1 MQHGTQPGLLGRN
14 STLAPHRLS
23 LAFKF
28 PLFVLALLLAV
39 IWGLA
44 LFADYS
50 LKHHLEHLLA
60 AHQLAAVSVIG
71 ESLDQEIHLRLQ
83 SINDLAQAVGKRE
96 PYASP
101 EQLNAFLQDHPAIA
115 ALFNGGLLA
124 LDADGVVLADAPAV
138 PGQVGRSLADRDD
151 VATVLARGEPV
162 VSTLLADTPS
172 MRPSVTVAAPVVA
185 TSGRTVG
192 ILMGV
197 TNLDVASFISR
208 IIGIY
213 GGQHGSIL
221 IIDPGN
227 GRFVAATDPTRV
239 LQPIPAPGV
248 NRMHDRHMAGH
259 EDSGIAVSS
268 RGVEEL
274 SSSRRIPTT
283 GWLAVGVL
291 PTAEAFAP
299 VRTIQNTILGAALIL
314 SLAVPLL
321 AVWVTGRWL
330 KPLRDATAAL
340 GEMTRGE
347 RPLEPLP
354 VRTRNEIGQ
363 LIDSFNQLQARL
375 RTHEDLLRAH
385 HARLQI
391 ALDAARMRFFEW
403 SVTEEE
409 PVAAD
414 LLALMCR
421 EDSERVTRI
430 IKQAGTARGRFLA
443 EFRSPDSDDGGTVWY
458 MVRGQAFQQ
467 DAGVGVIAIVWDIT
481 EFKSAELALYENEE
495 RFEAI
500 VDSLNDAVFLQDGQT
515 GEILYANSGA
525 SEMFGHGRSA
535 FRCLSFSAL
544 CTEDEP
550 TQHEVRDRLVRAFE
564 HNEPQCFECRA
575 QDTGGCQFW
584 IETSVHAAQI
594 GNARRLVMVARDI
607 DDRKTAAQSLLG
619 SEQRYRMLLDLTPDA
634 IFVHRDGVMTMAN
647 RSALRL
653 LGAEGEQR
661 PLGLPWTEWI
671 HPDYHEAVAQRLR
684 TLRSSDQ
691 PITLPLMEQRYLRV
705 DGSPVEVEVMSSSIM
720 LAEGR
725 VVLSVVRDITQRK
738 QDEARLKSLLAQ
750 QEAILDNALVG
761 IVLLRQRVIIQCNR
775 RFEELFGYAEGE
787 MIGHSTRILY
797 PTEEDFRATGE
808 RAYSALAHGETYVE
822 ELWLKRKD
830 SGLFWG
836 CLSGRALDSS
846 QPQEGSVWIYSDLT
860 AQKQGRERLRL
871 VTSVFESAAEG
882 IVITDPDQVI
892 LAINPAFSEITGYS
906 AEEALGRKP
915 NLIQSGRHDAA
926 FFQQIW
932 QALEQDGKW
941 HGEIWNR
948 RKNGEVYP
956 ELLSISAVKDQA
968 GCVTHY
974 VGVFTDI
981 TAIKD
986 FERQLIFLAHHDP
999 LTELPNRILFNDR
1012 LTQGI
1017 LHATRDNTRLA
1028 VLFIDLDHFKNIND
1042 TLGHQ
1047 LGDQLLKMVAE
1058 ELRKTIRACDT
1069 LARLGGDEFILLIE
1083 DLGGNQDATMVAC
1096 KLLAVFEKAFFLAEH
1111 EIHISASI
1119 GISYYPADGQDC
1131 DELVKNADAAMYE
1144 AKAKGRNNYHRY
1156 AKEMTAHALDRLRL
1170 EAMLRRSVKND
1181 ELLVHFQPQVDMA
1194 HGTLIG
1200 AEALV
1205 RWNHPI
1211 LGLIPP
1217 GKFIP
1222 LAEETG
1228 FIVTLGEWVLRKSC
1242 AKLQAWHAAGY
1253 RIDSISVNFSI
1264 RQFECGD
1271 MTGLIE
1277 AVLAENGLPPEC
1289 LEMEITESFIIKAED
1304 AFRFLEDLRALG
1316 VHLAVDDFGTGYSSL
1331 MYLKRLPI
1339 QRLKI
1344 DRSFVADIGRDA
1356 NNEAIIRAIIM
1367 LAKNLGLSVI
1377 AEGVETEVQA
1387 DFLLREGCAHG
1398 QGYYFGRPLPEN
1410 EFVAHWL
1417 SV

>member
-1 MQHGTQPGLLGRN
+1 
-14 STLAPHRLS
+14 
-23 LAFKF
+23 
-28 PLFVLALLLAV
+28 LFVLALSLAV

-44 LFADYS
+44 LFTDLS
-50 LKHHLEHLLA
+50 LKHHLERLLA

-71 ESLDQEIHLRLQ
+71 ESLDQEIRLRVQ
-83 SINDLAQAVGKRE
+83 SIDELAQMAGKRDL
-96 PYASP
+96 YSSP
-101 EQLNAFLQDHPAIA
+101 DQLNVFLQDHPAIA

-124 LDADGVVLADAPAV
+124 LDASGAVLAGAPAV
-138 PGQVGRSLADRDD
+138 PDRISWNLAGRDD
-151 VATVLARGEPV
+151 VTTVLTQGKPV
-162 VSTLLADTPS
+162 VSTLLADAS
-172 MRPSVTVAAPVVA
+172 SVRPSVTIAAPVVA

-192 ILMGV
+192 ILMGI
-197 TNLDVASFISR
+197 TNLDIASFISR

-213 GGQHGSIL
+213 GGKHGSVL
-221 IIDPGN
+221 VIDPRS

-239 LQPIPAPGV
+239 LQPIPPPGI

-291 PTAEAFAP
+291 PTAEAFAS
-299 VRTIQNTILGAALIL
+299 VRTIQHTILGAALIL
-314 SLAVPLL
+314 SLVVPLL

-354 VRTRNEIGQ
+354 VRTCDEIGQ
-363 LIDSFNQLQARL
+363 LIDSFNQLQARV
-375 RTHEDLLRAH
+375 RTHEGLLREH
-385 HARLQI
+385 HAHLQT

-403 SVTEEE
+403 SATEEE

-421 EDSERVTRI
+421 EDNKRVVGI
-430 IKQAGTARGRFLA
+430 IRQACAVRGRFLA
-443 EFRSPDSDDGGTVWY
+443 EFRSPDSDDGTAWR
-458 MVRGQAFQQ
+458 MVRGQAFPQ
-467 DAGVGVIAIVWDIT
+467 DTGIGVLAIVWDIT

-500 VDSLNDAVFLQDGQT
+500 VDSLNDAVFLQDGQS
-515 GEILYANSGA
+515 GEFLYTNNRA
-525 SEMFGHGRSA
+525 SEMFGYSRGT
-535 FRCLSFSAL
+535 FSRLTLDTL
-544 CTEDEP
+544 CADDEP
-550 TQHEVRDRLVRAFE
+550 NQCQALSQLARAFE

-575 QDTGGCQFW
+575 KDASGRRFW
-584 IETSVHAAQI
+584 VEASVRAAHI
-594 GNARRLVMVARDI
+594 GNVRCLVVVVRDI
-607 DDRKTAAQSLLG
+607 DDRKMAVQSLLE
-619 SEQRYRMLLDLTPDA
+619 SEKRYRTLLDLSPDA
-634 IFVHRDGVMTMAN
+634 IFVHRDGIMTMLN

-671 HPDYHEAVAQRLR
+671 HPDSHEVVAQRLR
-684 TLRSSDQ
+684 SVWDSER
-691 PITLPLMEQRYLRV
+691 PIALPVMEQRYLRM

-761 IVLLRQRVIIQCNR
+761 IVLIRQREIILCNR
-775 RFEELFGYAEGE
+775 RFEELFGYGEGE
-787 MIGHSTRILY
+787 MLGHSTQILH
-797 PTEEDFRATGE
+797 PSKEDFQATGE
-808 RAYSALAHGETYVE
+808 RAYSALANGETYVE

-830 SGLFWG
+830 GNLFWG
-836 CLSGRALDSS
+836 GLSGRAMDSDR
-846 QPQEGSVWIYSDLT
+846 PQEGSVWIYNDLT
-860 AQKQGRERLRL
+860 AQKQGHERLRL

-882 IVITDPDQVI
+882 IIITDPDQVI

-906 AEEALGRKP
+906 AEEVLGRKP

-926 FFQQIW
+926 FFQQMW
-932 QALEQDGKW
+932 RALEQDGKW
-941 HGEIWNR
+941 RGEIWNR
-948 RKNGEVYP
+948 RKNGEIYP
-956 ELLSISAVKDQA
+956 ELLSVSTVKDQA
-968 GCVTHY
+968 GCITHY

-981 TAIKD
+981 AAIKD

-999 LTELPNRILFNDR
+999 LTELPNRVLFNDR

-1017 LHATRDNTRLA
+1017 LHAARDNTRLA
-1028 VLFIDLDHFKNIND
+1028 VLFIDLDHFKDVND

-1047 LGDQLLKMVAE
+1047 LGDQLLQMVAE

-1083 DLGGNQDATMVAC
+1083 DIGRNQDATMVAG
-1096 KLLAVFEKAFFLAEH
+1096 KLLAIFEKPFLLAKH
-1111 EIHISASI
+1111 DIHISASI

-1131 DELVKNADAAMYE
+1131 GELVKNADAAMYQ

-1194 HGTLIG
+1194 NGALIG
-1200 AEALV
+1200 TEALV
-1205 RWNHPI
+1205 RWNHPE

-1217 GKFIP
+1217 EQFIP

-1228 FIVTLGEWVLRKSC
+1228 FIVTLGEWVLRESC
-1242 AKLQAWHAAGY
+1242 AKLQAWRAAGY
-1253 RIDSISVNFSI
+1253 RIGEISVNFSI
-1264 RQFECGD
+1264 RQFECGN
-1271 MTGLIE
+1271 MIGLIE
-1277 AVLAENGLPPEC
+1277 AVLAENGLSPEC
-1289 LEMEITESFIIKAED
+1289 LEVEITESFIIKADD
-1304 AFRFLEDLRALG
+1304 AFRFLEDLRTLG

-1344 DRSFVADIGRDA
+1344 DQSFVADIGRDA

-1377 AEGVETEVQA
+1377 AEGVETETQV
-1387 DFLLREGCAHG
+1387 DFLLREGCTHG
-1398 QGYYFGRPLPEN
+1398 QGYYFGRPLPDD
-1410 EFVAHWL
+1410 EFVARWL
-1417 SV
+1417 VVS

>member
-1 MQHGTQPGLLGRN
+1 MQHGTQPSLLGR
-14 STLAPHRLS
+14 SRILAPHRLS

-39 IWGLA
+39 IWELA
-44 LFADYS
+44 LFTDFS
-50 LKHHLEHLLA
+50 LKHHLERLLA
-60 AHQLAAVSVIG
+60 AHQLAAVSVIE
-71 ESLDQEIHLRLQ
+71 ESLDQEIRLRAH
-83 SINDLAQAVGKRE
+83 SINELAQAAGNRDL
-96 PYASP
+96 YSSP
-101 EQLNAFLQDHPAIA
+101 EQLNVFLQDHPAIT

-124 LDADGVVLADAPAV
+124 LDASGVVLAGAPAV
-138 PGQVGRSLADRDD
+138 PDQINRNLAGRDD
-151 VATVLARGEPV
+151 VTTVLAQGKPV
-162 VSTLLADTPS
+162 VSTLLADAS
-172 MRPSVTVAAPVVA
+172 SARPSVTIAAPVVA

-192 ILMGV
+192 ILMGI
-197 TNLDVASFISR
+197 TNLDIASFISR

-213 GGQHGSIL
+213 GGKHGSVL
-221 IIDPGN
+221 IIDPRN

-239 LQPIPAPGV
+239 LQPIPAPGI

-268 RGVEEL
+268 RGIEEL

-299 VRTIQNTILGAALIL
+299 VRIIQNTILGAALVL
-314 SLAVPLL
+314 SLVVSLL
-321 AVWVTGRWL
+321 VVWVTGRWL
-330 KPLRDATAAL
+330 KPLRNTTAAL

-347 RPLEPLP
+347 RALEPLP
-354 VRTRNEIGQ
+354 VRTCDEIGQ
-363 LIDSFNQLQARL
+363 LIGSFNQLQARI
-375 RTHEDLLRAH
+375 RTHEGLLREYHAH
-385 HARLQI
+385 LQT

-403 SVTEEE
+403 SATEEE

-421 EDSERVTRI
+421 EDRERVTKI
-430 IKQAGTARGRFLA
+430 IKQACTARGRFLA
-443 EFRSPDSDDGGTVWY
+443 EFRSPDSDGGCAVWY

-467 DAGVGVIAIVWDIT
+467 DAGVSVIAIVWDIT

-500 VDSLNDAVFLQDGQT
+500 VDSLNDAVFLLDGQT
-515 GEILYANSGA
+515 SEILYANSRAGD
-525 SEMFGHGRSA
+525 MFGHGRSV
-535 FRCLSFSAL
+535 FRRLSFGAL

-550 TQHEVRDRLVRAFE
+550 TQHEARDRLRRAFE

-584 IETSVHAAQI
+584 IETSVHTAQI
-594 GNARRLVMVARDI
+594 GNARRLVVVARDI
-607 DDRKTAAQSLLG
+607 DDRKTAAQSLLE
-619 SEQRYRMLLDLTPDA
+619 SEKRYRMLLDLSPDA

-684 TLRSSDQ
+684 TLRNSNQ
-691 PITLPLMEQRYLRV
+691 PITLPLMEQCYLRV

-750 QEAILDNALVG
+750 QEAILNNALVG

-775 RFEELFGYAEGE
+775 RFEELFDYGEGE
-787 MIGHSTRILY
+787 MLGHSTQILY
-797 PTEEDFRATGE
+797 PSKEDFQATGE
-808 RAYSALAHGETYVE
+808 RAYSALANSETYVE

-830 SGLFWG
+830 DTLFWG
-836 CLSGRALDSS
+836 GLSGRALDSS
-846 QPQEGSVWIYSDLT
+846 RPQEGSVWIYSDLT

-892 LAINPAFSEITGYS
+892 LAINPAFSKITGYS
-906 AEEALGRKP
+906 AEEAIGRKP
-915 NLIQSGRHDAA
+915 NLIQSDRHDAA
-926 FFQQIW
+926 FFQQMW
-932 QALEQDGKW
+932 RALEQDGKW
-941 HGEIWNR
+941 RGEIWNR
-948 RKNGEVYP
+948 RKNGEIYP
-956 ELLSISAVKDQA
+956 ELLSISMVKDQSDHIS
-968 GCVTHY
+968 HY

-981 TAIKD
+981 AAIKD
-986 FERQLIFLAHHDP
+986 FEQQLIFLAHHDP
-999 LTELPNRILFNDR
+999 LTKLPNRVLFNDR

-1047 LGDQLLKMVAE
+1047 LGDQLLQMVAE

-1083 DLGGNQDATMVAC
+1083 DIGGNQDATMVAG
-1096 KLLAVFEKAFFLAEH
+1096 KLLAVFEKVFFLAEH

-1131 DELVKNADAAMYE
+1131 DELVKNADAAMYQ

-1170 EAMLRRSVKND
+1170 ETMLRRSVKND
-1181 ELLVHFQPQVDMA
+1181 ELLIHFQPQVDMA

-1200 AEALV
+1200 AEVLV
-1205 RWNHPI
+1205 RWNHPE

-1228 FIVTLGEWVLRKSC
+1228 FIVTLGEWVLRESC
-1242 AKLQAWHAAGY
+1242 AKLQAWRTAGY
-1253 RIDSISVNFSI
+1253 RIDKISVNFSI

-1304 AFRFLEDLRALG
+1304 AFRFLDDLHALG
-1316 VHLAVDDFGTGYSSL
+1316 IHLAVDDFGTGYSSL